1 MNINQKLNL
10 ENLKTNIINNNQEI
24 EKISTR
30 IDKLEGKIR
39 RKEREQKR
47 RQMHMKRRNK
57 YLAFFLT
64 SLIIALTSIG
74 LGLTLPSS
82 FASTVLQVISLIT
95 IFPIIRN
102 LNYLYKENE
111 VIKQI
116 PHLSP
121 KNMRLYEDEKEN
133 LYNLLEKYRQDNLQL
148 LIKLN
153 KESDKPVI
161 PPVKREERVGQT
173 RGRARVKN
181 RH

>member
-30 IDKLEGKIR
+30 IDKLERTIK

-47 RQMHMKRRNK
+47 RQMHIKRRNK

-74 LGLTLPSS
+74 LGLTLPFS
-82 FASTVLQVISLIT
+82 FVSTVLQVISLIT

-121 KNMRLYEDEKEN
+121 KNMLLYEDEKEK
-133 LYNLLEKYRQDNLQL
+133 LHKIQEKYRQDNLQL

-173 RGRARVKN
+173 RGRTRVKK
-181 RH
+181 

>member
-24 EKISTR
+24 EKISTK
-30 IDKLEGKIR
+30 IDKLERTIK

-57 YLAFFLT
+57 YLAFFLISSIIGFT
-64 SLIIALTSIG
+64 SLG

-121 KNMRLYEDEKEN
+121 KNMLLYEDEKEN

-173 RGRARVKN
+173 RGRARVKK
-181 RH
+181 

>member
-47 RQMHMKRRNK
+47 RQMHIKRRNK

-74 LGLTLPSS
+74 LGLTLPFS
-82 FASTVLQVISLIT
+82 FVSTVLQVISLIT

-102 LNYLYKENE
+102 LNHLSKENE

-121 KNMRLYEDEKEN
+121 KNMLLYEDEKEK
-133 LYNLLEKYRQDNLQL
+133 LHKIQEKYRQDNLQL

>member
-10 ENLKTNIINNNQEI
+10 ENLKTSIINNNQEI

-30 IDKLEGKIR
+30 IDKLERTIK

-57 YLAFFLT
+57 YLAFFLISSIIGFT
-64 SLIIALTSIG
+64 SLG

-121 KNMRLYEDEKEN
+121 KNMLLYEDEKEK
-133 LYNLLEKYRQDNLQL
+133 LHKIQEKYRQDNFQL

-161 PPVKREERVGQT
+161 PPFKREERVGQT
-173 RGRARVKN
+173 RGRARVKK
-181 RH
+181 

>member
-10 ENLKTNIINNNQEI
+10 ENLKTSIINNNQEI

-30 IDKLEGKIR
+30 IDKLERTIK

-57 YLAFFLT
+57 YLAFFLISSIIGFT
-64 SLIIALTSIG
+64 SLG

-121 KNMRLYEDEKEN
+121 KNMLLYEDEKEK
-133 LYNLLEKYRQDNLQL
+133 LHKIQEKYRQDNLQL

-161 PPVKREERVGQT
+161 PPFKREERVGQT
-173 RGRARVKN
+173 RGRARVKK
-181 RH
+181 

>member
-30 IDKLEGKIR
+30 IDKLERTIK

-57 YLAFFLT
+57 YLAFFLISSIIGFT
-64 SLIIALTSIG
+64 SLG

-116 PHLSP
+116 PHLSS
-121 KNMRLYEDEKEN
+121 KNMLLYEDEKEK
-133 LYNLLEKYRQDNLQL
+133 LHKIQEKYRQDNLQL

-173 RGRARVKN
+173 RGRARVKK
-181 RH
+181 

>member
-1 MNINQKLNL
+1 
-10 ENLKTNIINNNQEI
+10 
-24 EKISTR
+24 
-30 IDKLEGKIR
+30 
-39 RKEREQKR
+39 
-47 RQMHMKRRNK
+47 MKRRNK
-57 YLAFFLT
+57 YLAFFLISSIIGFT
-64 SLIIALTSIG
+64 SLG

-82 FASTVLQVISLIT
+82 FASTVSQVISLIT

-121 KNMRLYEDEKEN
+121 KNMLLYEDEKEK
-133 LYNLLEKYRQDNLQL
+133 LHKIQEKYRQDNLQL

-173 RGRARVKN
+173 RGRARVKK
-181 RH
+181 

>member
-1 MNINQKLNL
+1 MNTNQKLNL
-10 ENLKTNIINNNQEI
+10 ENLKTSIINNNQEI

-30 IDKLEGKIR
+30 IDKLERTIK

-57 YLAFFLT
+57 YLAFFLISSIIGFT
-64 SLIIALTSIG
+64 SLG

-121 KNMRLYEDEKEN
+121 KNMLLYEIPS
-133 LYNLLEKYRQDNLQL
+133 RQSSIINK
-148 LIKLN
+148 IK
-153 KESDKPVI
+153 
-161 PPVKREERVGQT
+161 
-173 RGRARVKN
+173 
-181 RH
+181 

>member
-82 FASTVLQVISLIT
+82 FVSTVLQVISLIT

-121 KNMRLYEDEKEN
+121 KNMLLYEDEKEK
-133 LYNLLEKYRQDNLQL
+133 LHKIQEKYRQDNLQL

-161 PPVKREERVGQT
+161 PPVKSEERVGQT
-173 RGRARVKN
+173 RGRARVKK
-181 RH
+181 